1 MKYFLVVLAFCL
13 VHAIQDVDNDGNYC
27 YADNDNYDIATK
39 SPIDNENTQRA
50 DYVKCIPPRTG
61 VNSFYRK
68 QIYAIL
74 KRLHQYMC
82 VHVDMSFSSALNQK
96 LNNLHMS
103 RPPFYCNPN
112 ISYQTTHGMN
122 CYNYLKNDF
131 VAHFAKTVKRSMNIF
146 EVKVVKDHPHL
157 KTECADNKY
166 ALYNFAFDLVDD
178 RVTLQTISFEHES
191 PLEKHYDLNANEY
204 CGQVDGAEEGGAC
217 VFTMS
222 SLDTLPANQQNGFS
236 NSEFTE
242 TAKQANIYRASIDKT
257 IPADEDQIYIFKGQM
272 SHYIH
277 CHYTPSNTGYGRLG
291 MQHVHERRY
300 PTASHNRKCFCDW
313 RNLGKMVTRCDCT
326 KDGSANNN
334 CGAAEAAL
342 LQTVGVA
349 CNNCNN

>member
-1 MKYFLVVLAFCL
+1 MKGLLVALAVCL
-13 VHAIQDVDNDGNYC
+13 THAIQDVDNDGNYC
-27 YADNDNYDIATK
+27 YADSDNFDLETK
-39 SPIDNENTQRA
+39 TAIDNENEERA
-50 DYVKCIPPRTG
+50 DYLKCIPPHSG
-61 VNSFYRK
+61 LNSPNEKKLYVS
-68 QIYAIL
+68 L
-74 KRLHQYMC
+74 KH
-82 VHVDMSFSSALNQK
+82 
-96 LNNLHMS
+96 LHMS

-112 ISYQTTHGMN
+112 IKYQEAYGMS
-122 CYNYLKNDF
+122 CIKYLWKPF
-131 VAHFAKTVKRSMNIF
+131 IKEFT
-146 EVKVVKDHPHL
+146 KVVRRSLKILNYKKVKLHPHL

-191 PLEKHYDLNANEY
+191 PLGKHYDLNSITY
-204 CGQVDGAEEGGAC
+204 CDDLGGGEEEGGAC
-217 VFTMS
+217 VYT
-222 SLDTLPANQQNGFS
+222 LKDLTALPANQQNGFA
-236 NSEFTE
+236 NSEFTDA
-242 TAKQANIYRASIDKT
+242 AKQNDIYRASIDKT